1 IFLVLYPFHIFLIR
15 DKYTI
20 FCMHLSMLLFLPF
33 IRILVKSHYISFGVY
48 FFVFFSPLLKQRS
61 DSIIQALFII
71 FFMHI
76 FFVKRR
82 VAIVMQSHQHS
93 TQLSILTN
101 NQTAREQ

>member
-1 IFLVLYPFHIFLIR
+1 MFHSIYTFLIFDVIYFNRFSLVTVFFLVLYLFHIFLIR

-20 FCMHLSMLLFLPF
+20 FCRHLSMLLFLPF

-76 FFVKRR
+76 FFVKEESR
-82 VAIVMQSHQHS
+82 
-93 TQLSILTN
+93 
-101 NQTAREQ
+101 